1 MATPALI
8 LTQAQAEAIHS
19 TMSALGAVHMRAYKL
34 EFAKAIVDSDRNG
47 TIRVIG
53 TAVVDDERYVDQ
65 DAFAA
70 AYGLT
75 K

>member
-1 MATPALI
+1 MTKI
-8 LTQAQAEAIHS
+8 LTPAQAEVVN
-19 TMSALGAVHMRAYKL
+19 SAMCLLNTEHMRACKL
-34 EFAKAIVDSDRNG
+34 EFAKAIVDLDRNG
-47 TIRVIG
+47 TVRVIG

-75 K
+75 N

>member
-1 MATPALI
+1 MTKMLN
-8 LTQAQAEAIHS
+8 QAQAEAVHS
-19 TMSALGAVHMRAYKL
+19 AMNVLNTEHMRACKL
-34 EFAKAIVDSDRNG
+34 EFGKAIVDLDRNG

-65 DAFAA
+65 QAFAA

-75 K
+75 H